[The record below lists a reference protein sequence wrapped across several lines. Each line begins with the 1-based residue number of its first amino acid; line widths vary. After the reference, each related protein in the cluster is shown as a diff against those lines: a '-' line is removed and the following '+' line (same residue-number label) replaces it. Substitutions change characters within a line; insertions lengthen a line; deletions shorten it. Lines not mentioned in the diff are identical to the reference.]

1 MSMLLI
7 LRGPPATGKSTY
19 RNTLVAQGW
28 KYTNLDELRLANPKN
43 KESVIHDLQKTML
56 LGFMADGANIVIDN
70 LNLNPRTTQ
79 GYESL
84 AQRYGYMVEY
94 KEFGAD
100 IHWSEAVK
108 RDALRSGV
116 ARVGRSVII
125 QNYMS
130 ASLYKDVRK
139 SAYIFDID
147 GTLADISH
155 RRMQVVNGKKDWAAF
170 NAGMKDDTPNAPI
183 VNLYESLLDSID
195 RYSPTLTEIIL
206 MSGRSADHRRVTED
220 WLVKHG
226 LDRYFALFMR
236 GFNDMRDDAIVKKEL
251 YEKYVKPYFDVS
263 FVVDD
268 RSKVVSMWRSQGLTC
283 LQCAEGNF

>member
-100 IHWSEAVK
+100 VHWSEAVK

-125 QNYMS
+125 QNYIN
-130 ASLYKDVRK
+130 AGLYKDIRK
-139 SAYIFDID
+139 PAIIFDID

-170 NAGMKDDTPNAPI
+170 NAGMKDDTPNEPI
-183 VNLYESLLDSID
+183 AALYKMILFYID
-195 RYSPTLTEIIL
+195 NFIPGEIIL
-206 MSGRSADHRRVTED
+206 MSGRSADHRHVTED
-220 WLVKHG
+220 WLERHG
-226 LDRYFALFMR
+226 LDGYFALFMR

-268 RSKVVSMWRSQGLTC
+268 RSKVVAMWRSQGLTC